1 LAGVVGVL
9 AKHVPTI
16 GVLKP
21 GVVDVTDAEGLFE
34 FETFR
39 KLHF

>member
-1 LAGVVGVL
+1 MAGVIGVL

-21 GVVDVTDAEGLFE
+21 GVVDVTDNEGLKSFLTLNP
-34 FETFR
+34 F
-39 KLHF
+39 